1 MTFSV
6 CIAWES
12 SKVLGAL
19 LRPIDS
25 EGEEK
30 LDGFRD
36 EIVDWFKTFMF
47 IKIEISSSE
56 NTRIQI
62 V

>member
-36 EIVDWFKTFMF
+36 EIVD
-47 IKIEISSSE
+47 
-56 NTRIQI
+56 
-62 V
+62 